1 MKISGVENKTSRKT
15 CFINRSILNSCFYF
29 SLIYACSQNANSC
42 LQLHKLNLF
51 GQKESWTLIQ
61 NDRPW
66 YRCSLCV
73 ILGGKLQSWTS
84 LVMIMNICSI
94 GDENKIASV
103 VWTGKSMLAL
113 SGSMWWILFSEK
125 ANRSWSG
132 NALILEQP

>member
-1 MKISGVENKTSRKT
+1 
-15 CFINRSILNSCFYF
+15 
-29 SLIYACSQNANSC
+29 
-42 LQLHKLNLF
+42 
-51 GQKESWTLIQ
+51 
-61 NDRPW
+61 
-66 YRCSLCV
+66 
-73 ILGGKLQSWTS
+73 
-84 LVMIMNICSI
+84 MNICSI